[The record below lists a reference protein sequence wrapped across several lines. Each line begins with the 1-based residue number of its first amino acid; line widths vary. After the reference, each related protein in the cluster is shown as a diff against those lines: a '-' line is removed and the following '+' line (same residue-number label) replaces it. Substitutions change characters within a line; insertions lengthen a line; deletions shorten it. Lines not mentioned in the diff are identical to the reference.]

1 MNVLKESLSHLK
13 PYATLK
19 RNKGIKLDSNE
30 GENYLLPEGITLDL
44 PFERYPENHADALKE
59 AIAKVHHVDPS
70 QLLTGNGSSE
80 ILEWVIKSVIGK
92 GETILTVDPTF
103 VMYKFYATI
112 HECDYVSVP
121 LSDDFSFPLDAFL
134 SALEKTKPKLIILCS
149 PNNPTGGLIDPDVIR
164 TILEK
169 APGLVVLDEA
179 YIEFAQEQPTFIH
192 EVESYPNLLVTR
204 TFSKAYGLA
213 SIRLGYAVGSKA
225 LIEQLKLTK
234 TPYNVNALSQTIGQ
248 KVIHQQAKVSDYVTR
263 VIKRRDSLKKELE
276 RYGYHVFESAAN
288 FVFMREPFDGFT
300 ALIREKGILIRPFTL
315 NENYVRISIGSESDI
330 NAFKKALKEI
340 NDDL

>member
-1 MNVLKESLSHLK
+1 MKVLKESLSHLK

-19 RNKGIKLDSNE
+19 RNEGIKLDSNE
-30 GENYLLPEGITLDL
+30 GENYLLPGGITLDL
-44 PFERYPENHADALKE
+44 PFERYPENHAETLKE
-59 AIAKVHHVDPS
+59 AIANVHDINPS
-70 QLLTGNGSSE
+70 HLLTGNGSSE

-112 HECDYVSVP
+112 HECNYVSVP
-121 LSDDFSFPLDAFL
+121 LNDDFSFPEDAFL
-134 SALEKTKPKLIILCS
+134 SAIEKTKPKLIILCS
-149 PNNPTGGLIDPDVIR
+149 PNNPTGGVIDPDVIR
-164 TILEK
+164 TIIQN
-169 APGLVVLDEA
+169 APGLVVIDEA
-179 YIEFAQEQPTFIH
+179 YIEFAHEQPTFIH
-192 EVESYPNLLVTR
+192 EVKSHLNLLVTR

-225 LIEQLKLTK
+225 LIDQLTLTK

-248 KVIHQQAKVSDYVTR
+248 NVIHQQPKVRDYVTR
-263 VIKRRDSLKKELE
+263 VIKRRESLKKDLE

-288 FVFMREPFDGFT
+288 FIFMKEPFDGFT
-300 ALIREKGILIRPFTL
+300 AAVREKGILIRPFAL
-315 NENYVRISIGSESDI
+315 HENYVRISIGSESDI